1 MAVQRERK
9 MNNNTSIKK
18 KIIGLEL
25 TDEWVLCYDVN
36 HDQFIYRNRW

>member
-1 MAVQRERK
+1 

-18 KIIGLEL
+18 TIIGLEEL